1 MAEKLDVEF
10 FNPSQGL

>member
-10 FNPSQGL
+10 LNPSLGL